1 VGPWTLVAVDTNGE
15 AERLRFPGSPTIR
28 VEGEDIFPSEGT
40 EWEDWRLGCRLYA
53 TREGIRGDPTAEMI
67 RDAIVRWGPFTEGRG
82 SGFLGP
88 DPWCV
93 GELLGRL

>member
-1 VGPWTLVAVDTNGE
+1 M
-15 AERLRFPGSPTIR
+15 
-28 VEGEDIFPSEGT
+28 
-40 EWEDWRLGCRLYA
+40 
-53 TREGIRGDPTAEMI
+53 RGDPTAEMI
-67 RDAIVRWGPFTEGRG
+67 RDAIVRWGPFTEERG

>member
-1 VGPWTLVAVDTNGE
+1 VGGLAARVPP
-15 AERLRFPGSPTIR
+15 LRQ
-28 VEGEDIFPSEGT
+28 
-40 EWEDWRLGCRLYA
+40 
-53 TREGIRGDPTAEMI
+53 REGMRDDPTAEMI
-67 RDAIVRWGPFTEGRG
+67 RDAIVRWGPFTEERG

>member
-1 VGPWTLVAVDTNGE
+1 VGPCSTLVAVDTDGE

-53 TREGIRGDPTAEMI
+53 NARA
-67 RDAIVRWGPFTEGRG
+67 
-82 SGFLGP
+82 
-88 DPWCV
+88 
-93 GELLGRL
+93 